1 MSPLKDKPRSN
12 WNAWLAAD
20 DNSYPFEISPSEEV
34 DFRSTIQATVR
45 DFRASEPLD
54 VISARFHNTVVDA
67 IVETCRRIRA
77 SGGLKQVCLSGGVF
91 QNKYLT
97 ERSVEHLRGCGF
109 EVFLHS
115 RVPANDGGIAL
126 GQVAIANAVLQR
138 GDTYVSGN
146 SR

>member
-12 WNAWLAAD
+12 WNDHGRAVTTMLTRLKFRH
-20 DNSYPFEISPSEEV
+20 SGEV

-91 QNKYLT
+91 QNFYLRNVAWNIF
-97 ERSVEHLRGCGF
+97 EAAALRSSCTPGYR
-109 EVFLHS
+109 
-115 RVPANDGGIAL
+115 
-126 GQVAIANAVLQR
+126 QMMAV
-138 GDTYVSGN
+138 
-146 SR
+146 